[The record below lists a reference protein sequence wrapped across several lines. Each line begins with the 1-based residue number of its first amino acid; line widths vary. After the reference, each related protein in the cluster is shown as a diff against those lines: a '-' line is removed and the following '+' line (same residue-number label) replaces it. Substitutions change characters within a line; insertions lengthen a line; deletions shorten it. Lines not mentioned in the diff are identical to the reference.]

1 MKQRYNIM
9 LNPKIVSS
17 IDSICADNDLSRSEF
32 INSVLSDF
40 LLDNFLVNPQPEPSE
55 LIQDQTILEDIFK

>member
-17 IDSICADNDLSRSEF
+17 IDSICADNNLSRSEF

-40 LLDNFLVNPQPEPSE
+40 LLDNGLDSLPDPNE
-55 LIQDQTILEDIFK
+55 ILEEQTLLEGF

>member
-40 LLDNFLVNPQPEPSE
+40 LLDNGLDSLPDPNE
-55 LIQDQTILEDIFK
+55 ILEEQTLLEGF